1 MRILVISHRAE
12 DLGDF
17 IKALEQDANTEVA
30 LAPTGEA
37 ALEMVGICPPDLAVV
52 DTGLAEQG
60 PFEMVTKL
68 MKANVM
74 VNTAVISSLSE
85 DDFHELSEGLG
96 VLVQLPP
103 EPAAEQAVDL
113 LEKLK
118 CVVRTVIEAKSK
130 PDSSTLNPSSVLR

>member
-12 DLGDF
+12 DLDGF
-17 IKALEQDANTEVA
+17 FKALEQDANTEVA

-37 ALEMVGICPPDLAVV
+37 ALEMVGISPPDLAVV
-52 DTGLAEQG
+52 DTGLADQG

-103 EPAAEQAVDL
+103 KPAAEQAVDL

-118 CVVRTVIEAKSK
+118 SVVRTVIAAKSK
-130 PDSSTLNPSSVLR
+130 TDSSTLNPSSVLR